1 MIEINNLSKS
11 FGKLKVLNSVNLS
24 CKQGECIALI
34 GPNGCG
40 KTTLIKSILGMV
52 IPSEGTIKFKEEY
65 ISKNFEY
72 RKHIGYMP
80 QIGRYPDNMTIG
92 QILEMI
98 KEIRKSEA
106 KLDEDLLHQFKLK
119 IYLIKE

>member
-1 MIEINNLSKS
+1 MIEINNLSKK
-11 FGKLKVLNSVNLS
+11 FGKLTVLNGVNLS

-40 KTTLIKSILGMV
+40 KTTIIKSILGMV
-52 IPSEGTIKFKEEY
+52 IPTQGTIEFKGEF

-92 QILEMI
+92 QI
-98 KEIRKSEA
+98 
-106 KLDEDLLHQFKLK
+106 
-119 IYLIKE
+119 